1 MTVSLIDWITSV
13 IGPVT
18 DYEFLIVLCACVL
31 LVIAFTCALSMILGI
46 VFAIFK
52 R

>member
-1 MTVSLIDWITSV
+1 MTVFEWVYTV
-13 IGPVT
+13 IGVVG
-18 DYEFLIVLCACVL
+18 DYDFLVALCACVL
-31 LVIAFTCALSMILGI
+31 VVIAFTCALSMVLGI

>member
-1 MTVSLIDWITSV
+1 MTVTLIDWIRSV

-18 DYEFLIVLCACVL
+18 DYDFLIVLCACVL
-31 LVIAFTCALSMILGI
+31 LVISFTCALSMVLGI
-46 VFAIFK
+46 VFSIFK